1 MTRGKVQ
8 VGFKA
13 FAVLLRPWAP
23 CRLCRQV
30 CGRNGWMGHR
40 VRRKLLQSVRVGGA
54 TAGVFSKF
62 FFIAYLHPMNMRV
75 VLASWWSKKRLL
87 PVSSVAMVAI
97 SSSSSVKSNMSM
109 FCCIRSMWADLGMV
123 ITPR

>member
-1 MTRGKVQ
+1 
-8 VGFKA
+8 
-13 FAVLLRPWAP
+13 
-23 CRLCRQV
+23 
-30 CGRNGWMGHR
+30 MGHR

-75 VLASWWSKKRLL
+75 VSASWWSKKRLL

-97 SSSSSVKSNMSM
+97 SPSSSVKSNMSM